1 MEGEAEAV
9 LGAEEVTGVVA
20 GAEEVIGEEDEEGVA
35 EGTEEE
41 AVPCVTGEGVETDST
56 HTEEVV
62 VVVVAAADMVLLSC
76 SFQNTL

>member
-20 GAEEVIGEEDEEGVA
+20 GAEEVIGEE
-35 EGTEEE
+35 E
-41 AVPCVTGEGVETDST
+41 AAPCVTGEGVETDLT

-62 VVVVAAADMVLLSC
+62 VAAAAADMVLLSC

>member
-9 LGAEEVTGVVA
+9 LGAEVVTGVVA

-35 EGTEEE
+35 EGTEGE
-41 AVPCVTGEGVETDST
+41 AAPCETGEGVETDST

-62 VVVVAAADMVLLSC
+62 AADMVLLSC
-76 SFQNTL
+76 NFQNTL

>member
-41 AVPCVTGEGVETDST
+41 EAAPCVTGEGVETDLT
-56 HTEEVV
+56 HTEE

>member
-1 MEGEAEAV
+1 MEGEAEAG

-20 GAEEVIGEEDEEGVA
+20 GAEEVIGEEDGEGVA

-41 AVPCVTGEGVETDST
+41 EAAPCVTGEGVETDST

-62 VVVVAAADMVLLSC
+62 VVSAADMVLLSC
-76 SFQNTL
+76 NFQNTL